1 MYPLFCG
8 ERISLCPIVVVL
20 CCGWNWGTLIKRNR
34 GTFKWWDWKYIFTIQ
49 YDTTVVQGN

>member
-8 ERISLCPIVVVL
+8 EQISLCPIVVVL